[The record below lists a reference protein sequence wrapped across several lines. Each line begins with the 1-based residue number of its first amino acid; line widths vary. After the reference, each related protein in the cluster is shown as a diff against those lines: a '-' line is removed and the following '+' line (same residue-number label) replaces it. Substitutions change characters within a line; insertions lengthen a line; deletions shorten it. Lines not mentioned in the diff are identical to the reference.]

1 MLEIEIPS
9 SEYFD
14 DSNQIFVNVEPTI
27 LHLEHS
33 LLSVSKWE
41 EKWEVPFLSNKEMTF
56 KQSIDYVQCMS
67 LDDKVPSIVYRS
79 LTAENFSQIEAY
91 MNKKATATWFN
102 DAKKAP
108 RSREIITSEIIYYWM
123 ITLGIPK
130 EFEKWHLNR
139 LLTLIKVCNIKNS
152 PPKKMTKSEIMQ
164 RNKAINAAR
173 KKRLG
178 TSG

>member
-130 EFEKWHLNR
+130 EFETWHLNR

>member
-56 KQSIDYVQCMS
+56 EQSIDYVQCMS
-67 LDDKVPSIVYRS
+67 LGDKVPSIVYRS

-102 DAKKAP
+102 DSKKVP
-108 RSREIITSEIIYYWM
+108 KSREIITSEIIYYWM